1 MANYSQ
7 VSIKIS
13 GKMEINRMNDSK
25 RYYWLKLK
33 EDFFEDDTM
42 KFLREQPH
50 GSDYCIFYLLLCLKS
65 LKTDGRLVRLVGD
78 TIIPY
83 DPRAL
88 AQLTGM
94 REEVVVVAVELFLRY
109 GILKQLDTGELY
121 IQQVLEMVGSETYG
135 AERKRKRRL
144 QAIEKLIEDDVNSL
158 ESIVKITTQKSDQK
172 NVNIVKNTIFEQKI
186 TEEKTKNGKISQEFP
201 IYIELEKKKELELE
215 KKLELEI
222 ASKETT
228 KKSLK
233 KSKTKKSKK
242 EQLQRNYEIVC
253 EEFKDEELRQSWWDF
268 LEMRLEQ
275 HNKTYTEK
283 GIRLKIKEFKNSIR
297 GDVELGKAA
306 LDQAVAENWVGW
318 HINESTKLLKNNYQP
333 AVESGSGLYQP
344 KDGEDI
350 TYQRMFELWKKCLGV
365 SVPQTNENVKA
376 CKDLLDD
383 IGEEWLKKLIVALR
397 MRSQTYFVVKEV
409 KAIQDFVGLASNKS
423 MMMSFY
429 DEHRKEWELKVR
441 EAQTGKKPWEL

>member
-1 MANYSQ
+1 
-7 VSIKIS
+7 
-13 GKMEINRMNDSK
+13 MEINRMNDSK

-65 LKTDGRLVRLVGD
+65 LKTDGRLIRLVGD

-121 IQQVLEMVGSETYG
+121 IQQVSEMVGSETYG

-144 QAIEKLIEDDVNSL
+144 RAIEKLIEDDVNSF
-158 ESIVKITTQKSDQK
+158 ESVVKITTQKSDQK
-172 NVNIVKNTIFEQKI
+172 NVNVVKNTIFEQKI

-201 IYIELEKKKELELE
+201 IYIELEKEKELELE

-283 GIRLKIKEFKNSIR
+283 GIRLKIKEFKNSIG

-350 TYQRMFELWKKCLGV
+350 TYQRMFEKWKQYLGV
-365 SVPQTNENVKA
+365 GLKQTESQVKA
-376 CKDLLDD
+376 CNELLDD
-383 IGEEWLKKLIVALR
+383 LGEDGLERLIVALR
-397 MRSQTYFVVKEV
+397 MRSEHGFLTRELKSVK
-409 KAIQDFVGLASNKS
+409 DFVTLNDNK
-423 MMMSFY
+423 MVVQNFY
-429 DEHRKEWELKVR
+429 NEHWRMWQMKQEANQQGKKIWEL
-441 EAQTGKKPWEL
+441 